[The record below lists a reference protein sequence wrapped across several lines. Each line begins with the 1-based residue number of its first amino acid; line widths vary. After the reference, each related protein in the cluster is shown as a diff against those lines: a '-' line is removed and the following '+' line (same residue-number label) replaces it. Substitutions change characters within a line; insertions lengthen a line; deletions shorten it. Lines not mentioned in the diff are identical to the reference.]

1 MLFLYQEQE
10 QDQRI
15 LKLTCPFHPLT
26 LRFLNCQYDHTL
38 SPCLYIFSRLLLPT
52 DQAWV
57 LSHILWVC
65 LRFCHPTTNS
75 RLSILFLPNT
85 STTLMDTS
93 HTHRHFIF
101 CNRKPRVLEISY
113 EGLHGLPCTNFYL
126 CLKVFPT
133 MSALSLTSHSRLL
146 PPLRYRG
153 YVLILT

>member
-1 MLFLYQEQE
+1 MLFLYQNKSKIKE
-10 QDQRI
+10 DSP
-15 LKLTCPFHPLT
+15 TPAVPFIHLPSG
-26 LRFLNCQYDHTL
+26 FLNCQYDHTL
-38 SPCLYIFSRLLLPT
+38 SPCLYIFQ
-52 DQAWV
+52 QALV
-57 LSHILWVC
+57 THRPRSLSSFTYPMGLF
-65 LRFCHPTTNS
+65 LSSTTNS

-93 HTHRHFIF
+93 HTETLYIVTENQEFLKYHMREHT
-101 CNRKPRVLEISY
+101 
-113 EGLHGLPCTNFYL
+113 GLPCTNFYL